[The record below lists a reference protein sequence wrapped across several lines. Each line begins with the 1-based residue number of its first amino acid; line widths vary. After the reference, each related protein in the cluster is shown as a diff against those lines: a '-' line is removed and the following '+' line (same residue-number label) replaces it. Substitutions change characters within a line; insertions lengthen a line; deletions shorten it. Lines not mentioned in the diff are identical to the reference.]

1 MVGWAEGYRTLG
13 VEAQLTF
20 LGLFVSQSIRQSSCG
35 LFAVRHPSVL
45 CELQKAPQYVILSK
59 ISRAEAAGGSSH
71 MQLSPL

>member
-20 LGLFVSQSIRQSSCG
+20 LESIRQSSCG

-45 CELQKAPQYVILSK
+45 CELQKAPQYVNLSK